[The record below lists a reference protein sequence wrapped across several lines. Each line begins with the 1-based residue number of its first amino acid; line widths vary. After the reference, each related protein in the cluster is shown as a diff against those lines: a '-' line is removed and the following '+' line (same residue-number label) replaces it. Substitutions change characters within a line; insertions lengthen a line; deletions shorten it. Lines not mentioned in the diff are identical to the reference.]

1 MDQSVFFQEEMCMSI
16 PGNTC
21 ACTLQNYPIHKHTYE
36 RCHTEKLPTTE
47 ICAALVRPQ
56 DIKPEVYP
64 WPAGVRDGFAVYC
77 SLLCMPSCPQFTHD
91 IRHFNSESGA
101 SHVLSMSTAS
111 QSDTEALPLLLTK
124 PTDFIKKK
132 GILHTKDSTQQ
143 HWKYL
148 LATCNFSSQVGPY
161 KMLCAVQLVLIPSI
175 TKH

>member
-64 WPAGVRDGFAVYC
+64 WPAGVRDGFAFCC
-77 SLLCMPSCPQFTHD
+77 SLLCMPSCPSSLITLALQFW
-91 IRHFNSESGA
+91 IRRKPRSVHVNSQPERHRSGR
-101 SHVLSMSTAS
+101 
-111 QSDTEALPLLLTK
+111 
-124 PTDFIKKK
+124 
-132 GILHTKDSTQQ
+132 G
-143 HWKYL
+143 
-148 LATCNFSSQVGPY
+148 FSAVGPGNWCVGPGPRVSDPTAEGY
-161 KMLCAVQLVLIPSI
+161 PCY
-175 TKH
+175 